1 MSSSNCCLLNCI
13 HISQEAGKV
22 MWYSHLFKKVP
33 QFVVIHTVKGL
44 NVINEVEVDVF
55 LEFSCFTYDPRLL
68 ATWSLVP
75 FSFLNPACISWSSQF
90 MYCWSLAWMI
100 LSITLLVC
108 EMSKVAYLT
117 YMQSTSCEML
127 GWMKHK
133 LESRLLG
140 EVSTTSDMQMRLPL
154 WQ

>member
-1 MSSSNCCLLNCI
+1 MSSSNCCFLNCI

-22 MWYSHLFKKVP
+22 MWYYHLFKKVP
-33 QFVVIHTVKGL
+33 QFVVIHAVKGL
-44 NVINEVEVDVF
+44 NIINEVEVDVF
-55 LEFSCFTYDPRLL
+55 LEFSCFTYDLRLL
-68 ATWSLVP
+68 AIWSLVP
-75 FSFLNPACISWSSQF
+75 FSFLNPACTSWCSQF
-90 MYCWSLAWMI
+90 MYCWRI

-127 GWMKHK
+127 GWMKHN

-140 EVSTTSDMQMRLPL
+140 GIQ
-154 WQ
+154 

>member
-33 QFVVIHTVKGL
+33 QFVVIHAVKGL

-55 LEFSCFTYDPRLL
+55 LEFYCFTYDPRLL

-75 FSFLNPACISWSSQF
+75 FSFLNPACTSWSSQF

-140 EVSTTSDMQMRLPL
+140 EVSTTSDMQMRLP
-154 WQ
+154 